1 MSQFELVN
9 EFIDV
14 SKEDDLTKAVFGSLE
29 LLSTEALNEIFKQAA
44 LGVSVQSEPE
54 FTFHETVNRREPD
67 VIIED
72 GQNLTVMVEAKLDDH
87 TRPNQLSDEYD
98 DLIEGWSSESLRLWH
113 VTDDSQPPR
122 NIIDRTGIP
131 PDDFLWCSWRDL
143 ASALLNVD
151 SEAVNKTDQSVMAM
165 LIQIFEDNGFAPFG
179 GFALMKDSQSLS
191 GQLEQAY
198 QVRKQYYSEINSFRK
213 DVESYLTEEVRF
225 WRFFR
230 RGVSGGIASGQK
242 TFPTKSWENMPRNLW
257 FSYIPRGDTPGRATR
272 QSHENYLILDFNS
285 RTGTIRAG
293 YMMTT
298 ATGKVKDDVFRKIL
312 HEQRDLVL
320 EIIRENQLQPYTTS
334 YSLGDRLGPDDDLE
348 PFLEQLGDSSYDDS
362 EWGRRLLL
370 TRTWSAD
377 ELPTKD
383 EGDELFEPAE
393 VTKEV
398 AGALNDIYQL
408 TYYDYDHI
416 FYPKTE

>member
-14 SKEDDLTKAVFGSLE
+14 SKEDDFTKAVFGCLE
-29 LLSTEALNEIFKQAA
+29 LLSPEVLNEILKQAA
-44 LGVSVQSEPE
+44 LDIKLQSEPE
-54 FTFHETVNRREPD
+54 FTFHETVDRREPD

-72 GQNLTVMVEAKLDDH
+72 GRNLTVMVEAKLDDH
-87 TRPNQLSDEYD
+87 TRPNQLSDEYA
-98 DLIEGWSSESLRLWH
+98 DLTEGWNSESLRLWH
-113 VTDDSQPPR
+113 VTDDSRRPR
-122 NIIDRTGIP
+122 NLKDRTGIP

-151 SEAVNKTDQSVMAM
+151 LGAVNSTDRSVIGM
-165 LIQIFEDNGFAPFG
+165 LAQIFEDNGFAPFG
-179 GFALMKDSQSLS
+179 RFTLMENSQSLS
-191 GQLEQAY
+191 GQLQQAY

-257 FSYIPRGDTPGRATR
+257 FSYVPRGDSPRRATK
-272 QSHENYLILDFNS
+272 QYHENYLILDFNS

-298 ATGKVKDDVFRKIL
+298 ATGKVENDVFRKIL
-312 HEQRDLVL
+312 HQQRDLVL
-320 EIIRENQLQPYTTS
+320 EIIRENQLQTYTTS
-334 YSLGDRLGPDDDLE
+334 YSLGDRLSSTDDLE
-348 PFLEQLGDSSYDDS
+348 PFLEELGDSSYDDS

-377 ELPTKD
+377 ELPTKN
-383 EGDELFEPAE
+383 EGNELFEPAE

-398 AGALNDIYQL
+398 ACALDDIHQL
-408 TYYDYDHI
+408 TYHDYDHI
-416 FYPKTE
+416 FYPTTE

>member
-1 MSQFELVN
+1 MTQFELVN

-14 SKEDDLTKAVFGSLE
+14 SKEDDLTKAVFGCLE

-44 LGVSVQSEPE
+44 LGINVQSEPE
-54 FTFHETVNRREPD
+54 FTFHVTVDRREPD

-72 GQNLTVMVEAKLDDH
+72 GRNLTVMVEAKLGDH
-87 TRPNQLSDEYD
+87 TRPSQLSDEYA
-98 DLIEGWSSESLRLWH
+98 DLIEGWNSESLRLWH
-113 VTDDSQPPR
+113 ITDDSQRPR
-122 NIIDRTGIP
+122 NIKARTGIP
-131 PDDFLWCSWRDL
+131 RDDFLWCSWRDL

-151 SEAVNKTDQSVMAM
+151 LRVVNSTDRSVMAM
-165 LIQIFEDNGFAPFG
+165 LEQIFEDNGFAPFG
-179 GFALMKDSQSLS
+179 GFTLMKDLQSLS
-191 GQLEQAY
+191 GQLQQAY
-198 QVRKQYYSEINSFRK
+198 QVRKQYYSEINLFRK
-213 DVESYLTEEVRF
+213 DVESYLTDEVRF

-230 RGVSGGIASGQK
+230 RGVSGGISSGRK

-257 FSYIPRGDTPGRATR
+257 FSYVPQGNTPERATR

-298 ATGKVKDDVFRKIL
+298 ATGKVEDDVFRKIL

-334 YSLGDRLGPDDDLE
+334 YSLTDRLGLTDDLE
-348 PFLEQLGDSSYDDS
+348 PFLEELGDSSYDDS

-370 TRTWSAD
+370 TRTWSTD

-383 EGDELFEPAE
+383 EGDGLFEPAE
-393 VTKEV
+393 VTKEI
-398 AGALNDIYQL
+398 AGALNDIHQL
-408 TYYDYDHI
+408 TYHDYDHI